1 MDPSKTY
8 YNPELASRPAPQL
21 TRKEL
26 RAMSP
31 EQVVEAD
38 TAGQFAVLKSQ
49 GRDPVEAERRGERWA
64 TREEAQ
70 EALQAAAADR
80 NRIKTEQR
88 AQARAEGV
96 DVR

>member
-1 MDPSKTY
+1 MEAGKQFYDPQS
-8 YNPELASRPAPQL
+8 AQRPAPQL
-21 TRKEL
+21 SKAEL
-26 RAMSP
+26 RMMSP
-31 EQVVEAD
+31 EQVVQAD
-38 TAGQFAVLKSQ
+38 ENRQFEVIKT